1 MVSLVALSV
10 TNQNQQRTLNS
21 QRVLAFLRD
30 STVSI
35 TLSMAVIYIIVAI
48 FAGSEYI
55 EKEISN
61 GTSGLVYA
69 LH

>member
-1 MVSLVALSV
+1 
-10 TNQNQQRTLNS
+10 
-21 QRVLAFLRD
+21 
-30 STVSI
+30 
-35 TLSMAVIYIIVAI
+35 MAIIYIIVAI

-69 LH
+69 LQLAGQFAAGVICLF

>member
-1 MVSLVALSV
+1 MIVP
-10 TNQNQQRTLNS
+10 
-21 QRVLAFLRD
+21 
-30 STVSI
+30 VSI

-48 FAGSEYI
+48 FAGSRYI

-69 LH
+69 LQLAGQFGQVYLLF